1 MLSCV
6 ALAWH
11 LAESSTPV
19 GVTIATMLPC
29 IKAFKLI
36 LSIFPAPFFLDILIP
51 NLVCTPH
58 PFLHP
63 LLPMFCSHPPRFTLP
78 SQVWFCCRVCPG
90 LPLVWCPLPLVWCP
104 LLDLPFQTRTNAHTE
119 GIYTLLAGSQSS
131 IIAEGAIALSVMLSG
146 GALFAN

>member
-11 LAESSTPV
+11 LAGSSTPF

-51 NLVCTPH
+51 TLVSTPH

-63 LLPMFCSHPPRFTLP
+63 LLPRFCPHLPQVYSSLSGLVLLQGLSWPCSGLVHPAGSFFWTRAIA
-78 SQVWFCCRVCPG
+78 
-90 LPLVWCPLPLVWCP
+90 
-104 LLDLPFQTRTNAHTE
+104 QT
-119 GIYTLLAGSQSS
+119 GKIYLLLAGTQGV
-131 IIAEGAIALSVMLSG
+131 ILAEGAIALSVTLSG
-146 GALFAN
+146 GALFAS

>member
-11 LAESSTPV
+11 LAGSSTPF

-51 NLVCTPH
+51 TLVCTPH

-63 LLPMFCSHPPRFTLP
+63 LLPMFCSHPPQVYSSLSGLVLLQGLSWP
-78 SQVWFCCRVCPG
+78 SSG
-90 LPLVWCPLPLVWCP
+90 LVSPSSGLVSP
-104 LLDLPFQTRTNAHTE
+104 
-119 GIYTLLAGSQSS
+119 AGSSLPNKNQCTNRRSLYTFGRQSIFYPCGRGNS
-131 IIAEGAIALSVMLSG
+131 AISDA
-146 GALFAN
+146 